1 MQPRSQAKTRKL
13 GYDRGV
19 IGKGVA
25 VGLAALA
32 FAPSAATVNP
42 PSRPGPWRQIGKA
55 VTSRLNAKAHL
66 ARTALGMQDLAFVV
80 ASRSPRRIHLSWTSH
95 CEEQDD
101 DGYTEDYSGK
111 LSGVGR
117 VTYYPHVF
125 DKAIACYVTV
135 STDAIKGARVV
146 TAVFSY

>member
-1 MQPRSQAKTRKL
+1 
-13 GYDRGV
+13 V

-42 PSRPGPWRQIGKA
+42 PSRPGPWKQLGKA
-55 VTSRLNAKAHL
+55 VTSRLNAKAHMY
-66 ARTALGMQDLAFVV
+66 RTAQGMKALAIVG
-80 ASRSPRRIHLSWTSH
+80 ASRSPRRIHLSWTSY
-95 CEEQDD
+95 CEEQSD

-117 VTYYPHVF
+117 VTYYPPVF
-125 DKAIACYVTV
+125 DRATLCYVTIN
-135 STDAIKGARVV
+135 TDAIEGARVV